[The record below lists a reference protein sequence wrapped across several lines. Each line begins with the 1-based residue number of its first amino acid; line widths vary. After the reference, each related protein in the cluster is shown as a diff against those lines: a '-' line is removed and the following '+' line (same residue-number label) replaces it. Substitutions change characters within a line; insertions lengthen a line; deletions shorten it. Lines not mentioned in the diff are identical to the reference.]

1 METQG
6 GMEKKPTI
14 TFLKVQVSHSA
25 ILASYLRVMRE
36 VLVLSLPVVLLSCL
50 GILLGEEAFA
60 TIEYPGMTPE
70 PPSGF
75 TPIQNNS
82 SRPPISLEKLAI
94 NAQFV
99 PSESNF
105 TGSYQMSVFEL
116 NLSPNSQ
123 LCPENNCQYGFE
135 DGVLSPTASSY
146 GLEGT
151 LHISTQAT
159 EGITSKVY
167 DIRGDLYR
175 VETLQQSDKVTNLL
189 TGELKVGNGSDSF
202 GDTFD
207 YRITNSSLVF
217 TPAGADLILLGER
230 NSTAG
235 VQQQPSNMTA
245 LPSQQPSNMT
255 ALPSQQP
262 SNMTLLR
269 QPVIEQTPSSPLSQ
283 LQQLPTTS
291 PSTGQTTIPQQ
302 QQFFPSSPLTS
313 PTVPVQPQVSYYPP
327 SSTAYP
333 STIYPP
339 SGTTYPSTVYPP
351 AGTFPS
357 TGFPMAAAGGMG
369 GVSTP
374 SQIIAPWFPSL
385 PATNCG
391 GTFVMT
397 VEGVPEGNNGNGND
411 RITPSGGGD
420 NNGNSDNNDDN
431 KQYSGKSNRRLAVQ
445 INSDNNQIIT
455 GQQQDPIFGQIFQG
469 QRNIDQ
475 NNANDFDIRSIFNDC
490 QVSTYSKLG

>member
-1 METQG
+1 MSAIQRA

-14 TFLKVQVSHSA
+14 TFLKTQVLPSA
-25 ILASYLRVMRE
+25 ILRSDRRGMRV
-36 VLVLSLPVVLLSCL
+36 VHILPLSLVLLSSL
-50 GILLGEEAFA
+50 GILIEGDVYA
-60 TIEYPGMTPE
+60 TIDVPNMTQTI
-70 PPSGF
+70 PPSVSA
-75 TPIQNNS
+75 PIQNIS
-82 SRPPISLEKLAI
+82 SRPTVSLEKLAI

-116 NLSPNSQ
+116 NLSPSSQ
-123 LCPENNCQYGFE
+123 LCPENDCQYGFE
-135 DGVLSPTASSY
+135 DGVLSPTASAY

-151 LHISTQAT
+151 LHVATQAT

-175 VETLQQSDKVTNLL
+175 VETLQLPDKVTNLL
-189 TGELKVGNGSDSF
+189 TGELKVGNGSNSF
-202 GDTFD
+202 GDDFD

-262 SNMTLLR
+262 SNMTLLQ
-269 QPVIEQTPSSPLSQ
+269 QPLIQQIPSQSPLSQ

-313 PTVPVQPQVSYYPP
+313 
-327 SSTAYP
+327 
-333 STIYPP
+333 
-339 SGTTYPSTVYPP
+339 
-351 AGTFPS
+351 
-357 TGFPMAAAGGMG
+357 
-369 GVSTP
+369 
-374 SQIIAPWFPSL
+374 
-385 PATNCG
+385 
-391 GTFVMT
+391 
-397 VEGVPEGNNGNGND
+397 
-411 RITPSGGGD
+411 
-420 NNGNSDNNDDN
+420 
-431 KQYSGKSNRRLAVQ
+431 
-445 INSDNNQIIT
+445 
-455 GQQQDPIFGQIFQG
+455 
-469 QRNIDQ
+469 
-475 NNANDFDIRSIFNDC
+475 
-490 QVSTYSKLG
+490 